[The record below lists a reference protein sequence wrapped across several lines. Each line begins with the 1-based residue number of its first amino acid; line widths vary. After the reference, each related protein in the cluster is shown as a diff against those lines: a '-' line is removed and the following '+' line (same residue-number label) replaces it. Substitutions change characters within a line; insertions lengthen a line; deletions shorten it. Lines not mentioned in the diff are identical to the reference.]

1 MTITNTETF
10 LPPIFLKSTQI
21 TTLLIVTLFLFFQ
34 LKDWYCI
41 KLWNWIIN
49 FVKWTHVWTEWNAR
63 RYCTVRLFPRKYIN
77 TFYFHLKN
85 MGERSCVRDL
95 CVKNNTFK
103 NDIKTKNTVV
113 FYLAFAYPARND
125 KLWRIVRN
133 RSDVT
138 FQLYVWMATWFKY
151 AHKCYLYLKIIYLR
165 TNSQF
170 NHLRSYKSFIETK
183 PIRAV

>member
-1 MTITNTETF
+1 
-10 LPPIFLKSTQI
+10 
-21 TTLLIVTLFLFFQ
+21 
-34 LKDWYCI
+34 
-41 KLWNWIIN
+41 
-49 FVKWTHVWTEWNAR
+49 
-63 RYCTVRLFPRKYIN
+63 
-77 TFYFHLKN
+77 

-125 KLWRIVRN
+125 KLWRIVR
-133 RSDVT
+133 
-138 FQLYVWMATWFKY
+138 MATWFKY
-151 AHKCYLYLKIIYLR
+151 AHKCYFYPKIIYLR
-165 TNSQF
+165 TNWQF